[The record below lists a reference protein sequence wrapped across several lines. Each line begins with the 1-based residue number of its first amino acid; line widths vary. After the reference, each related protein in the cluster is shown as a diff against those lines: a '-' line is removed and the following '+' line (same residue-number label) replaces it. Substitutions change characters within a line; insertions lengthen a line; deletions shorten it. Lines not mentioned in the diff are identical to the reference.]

1 MKRLLLE
8 VKGGGTAPAEL
19 PRSGML
25 AIGSDAERAGFVLGG
40 QGVDDVHCAIGRTK
54 DGTFAIK
61 DLGSEYGTFLN
72 GEKIAQARLSVG
84 DEILLGSVRLVVV
97 DGSDAPQPAA
107 AATPAA
113 DAKPKPAAKRKSK
126 SAAPE
131 IPGYEVAHR
140 LGHGAMGDVYLAVQ
154 KSLDREVALK
164 VLSKKHEQDQA
175 FVRSFQAEAR
185 SAAALNH
192 PNIVTVHDV
201 GEHEGVHYLTMEY
214 MDRAS
219 LEVRVVKEGALPWP
233 IVLEALKDAAS
244 GLVYAESRG
253 LVHRDIKPANLMQ
266 NHTGTTKIADLG
278 LATSISEEDAGD
290 DGQKILGTP
299 HFISPE
305 QIRGEKADCRSDLYS
320 LGSTAYRLLT
330 GQTPF
335 QGTNTREILRSKLR
349 DEPKPVRLLANDVP
363 EGLVEIVDRLMKR
376 DPADRYPS
384 ASALLREIE
393 RLQSGATAAAAAQ
406 AGTSGGLGKKLA
418 LPVGGALA
426 LLVGGLVIFGGGD
439 DQPQRE
445 DRRPNGGTGLVEGGG
460 KGADSPPLGDVTEA
474 DPMLPA
480 PVDDDVAEKL
490 FETNAENAL
499 LRLNQR
505 DLGPAARRDEL
516 RTLAKEFLGTTAA
529 NQAIEEADRLE
540 QEIRDATAQRTERD
554 SAVAS
559 ILKALNDAANLDA
572 KELNPGSSL
581 RAMAAVPGI
590 EAFAADDGFQ
600 AELRGLQG
608 RVLAAALV
616 QFSAAEAAMLE
627 LQGSGDFDGLRAQLL
642 RMLGRTKLPAFEE
655 GAAPTGATEV
665 VDYGVRWR
673 ARLDSLDTLAAT
685 FEVEQQRAD
694 KRSIGTELGAAS
706 GLAQELA
713 RLDFAAAAART
724 ARLGATLGSGEA
736 RAWNA
741 ALGAKLQEANG
752 SLPILWNHWSSWRRT
767 RVSDPRER
775 RGAPRDA
782 VSASATGVVLE
793 EDGGGT
799 EEIPWSAFGAHTK
812 ALDLLFSKRLDRDYT
827 AEEAGAIAAL
837 MHFSAIAECLQLAA
851 EMFQP
856 NSGAVFTESEA
867 EALPEG
873 FDVALEWATTPED
886 RAALR
891 RDREASELLGRA
903 LFRASESEWTTAV
916 AGLERLLAEYA
927 ETWLVRL
934 LSDGST
940 VTLPE

>member
-8 VKGGGTAPAEL
+8 VKGGGTAPAEI

-25 AIGSDAERAGFVLGG
+25 AIGSDPDRAGFVLTG

-84 DEILLGSVRLVVV
+84 DEILLGSVRLLVV
-97 DGSDAPQPAA
+97 DGSDAPQT
-107 AATPAA
+107 AATKSKKETNPN
-113 DAKPKPAAKRKSK
+113 PKPAAKRKPK
-126 SAAPE
+126 SPAPE

-175 FVRSFQAEAR
+175 FIRSFQAEAR

-214 MDRAS
+214 MDRES

-278 LATSISEEDAGD
+278 LATSITEEDAGD

-349 DEPKPVRLLANDVP
+349 DEPKPVRVLAKDVP
-363 EGLVEIVDRLMKR
+363 EGLVAIVDRLMQR

-393 RLQSGATAAAAAQ
+393 RLQSGATEGAAQ
-406 AGTSGGLGKKLA
+406 AKPQGGLGKKLA
-418 LPVGGALA
+418 LPIVGALVLVIGGAA
-426 LLVGGLVIFGGGD
+426 IFGGGD
-439 DQPQRE
+439 DEPQRE
-445 DRRPNGGTGLVEGGG
+445 DPTPDGGTGLVEGDGNT
-460 KGADSPPLGDVTEA
+460 APPPLLGDVGDE
-474 DPMLPA
+474 DPMPTGPA
-480 PVDDDVAEKL
+480 DDDVAEKL

-505 DLGPAARRDEL
+505 DLGPEERRDEL

-529 NQAIEEADRLE
+529 TQAIEEADRID
-540 QEIRDATAQRTERD
+540 QEIREAVAQRSERD

-559 ILKALNDAANLDA
+559 ILKALNDAANVDA
-572 KELNPGSSL
+572 EDLNPGTSL
-581 RAMAAVPGI
+581 SAMAAVPGLD
-590 EAFAADDGFQ
+590 AFAADDGFK
-600 AELRGLQG
+600 AEYGALQG

-616 QFSAAEAAMLE
+616 QFGAAESAMLK
-627 LQGSGDFDGLRAQLL
+627 LQGAGDFEGLRAQLL
-642 RMLGRTKLPAFEE
+642 LMIGRTELPAFEE
-655 GAAPTGATEV
+655 GSAPTGAAEV

-673 ARLDSLDTLAAT
+673 ARLDSLDSLAES
-685 FEVEQQRAD
+685 FEVEQRIAD
-694 KRSIGTELGAAS
+694 KRAIGTELGAAS
-706 GLAQELA
+706 GLVGELA
-713 RLDFAAAAART
+713 RLDFDAAVARFE
-724 ARLGATLGSGEA
+724 RLDTTLGSADA

-741 ALGAKLQEANG
+741 ALGAKLRAATG
-752 SLPILWNHWSSWRRT
+752 ALPILSNHWSSWRRT

-775 RGAPRDA
+775 RGALREV
-782 VSASATGVVLE
+782 VSASATGIVLE
-793 EDGGGT
+793 SGGGT
-799 EEIPWSAFGAHTK
+799 EEIPWTAFGADTK
-812 ALDLLFSKRLDRDYT
+812 ALDLLFSKRLDREYT
-827 AEEAGAIAAL
+827 AEEAEAISAM
-837 MHFSAIAECLQLAA
+837 MHFTALAECLQLAG

-867 EALPEG
+867 EALPMA
-873 FDVALEWATTPED
+873 FNAALEWATSPEE
-886 RAALR
+886 RAAQR

-903 LFRASESEWTTAV
+903 LFRASEGEWTTAV
-916 AGLERLLAEYA
+916 AGLERLLAEYP

-940 VTLPE
+940 VNLPE